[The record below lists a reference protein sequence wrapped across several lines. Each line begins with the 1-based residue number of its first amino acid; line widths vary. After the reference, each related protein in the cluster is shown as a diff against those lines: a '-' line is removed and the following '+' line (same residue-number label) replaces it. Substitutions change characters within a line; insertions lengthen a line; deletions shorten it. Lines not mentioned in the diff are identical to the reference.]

1 MSPAPPHVRRV
12 RLATFNIAHGRG
24 RDRRVDLRRTV
35 TTLAALDADVLCL
48 QEVDRH
54 YGRRSGW
61 ADQGAEL
68 AAALGMTSV
77 YGASVRLDA
86 DRNEAPDREY
96 GNAVLA
102 RGPLRRLVVHP
113 LPVQGRSEP
122 RSLLL
127 AEQDDLVVG
136 CVHLQHDDPAAR
148 TRQAAAVLAALPTD
162 RPLVLAGDFNADP
175 GDAELSAL
183 RGRLTDV
190 WPGAGQGRA
199 ATFPSRWPRRR
210 LDQVLIAPGVRATG
224 ARVVGTDAS
233 DHRPVVVD
241 LVVGQRR

>member
-1 MSPAPPHVRRV
+1 MSPAADGRRI
-12 RLATFNIAHGRG
+12 RLVTFNIAHGRG
-24 RDRRVDLRRTV
+24 RDRRVDLTRTV
-35 TTLAALDADVLCL
+35 ATLAALDADVLCL

-68 AAALGMTSV
+68 AQALGMTSV

-86 DRNEAPDREY
+86 DRDGAPEREY
-96 GNAVLA
+96 GNAVLS
-102 RGPLRRLVVHP
+102 RHPLRRLVVHP
-113 LPVQGRSEP
+113 LPIRGRSEP

-127 AEQDDLVVG
+127 AEQGDLVVG
-136 CVHLQHDDPAAR
+136 CVHLQHDDAAAR
-148 TRQAAAVLAALPTD
+148 TRQAAAVLTALPAD

-175 GDAELSAL
+175 GDPELTAL
-183 RGRLTDV
+183 RHRLADV
-190 WPGAGQGRA
+190 WPVAGQGRA

-210 LDQVLIAPGVRATG
+210 LDHVLVTPGVRATR
-224 ARVVGTDAS
+224 ARVVATDAS

-241 LVVGQRR
+241 LVVGER